1 MSSVT
6 IQNVTKTFGNTTVLE
21 NFDAVF
27 ADGEFITL
35 LGPSGCG
42 KTTMLRIFDD
52 RVVSS
57 DKVFIPPEK
66 RDIGMVFQSYAVW
79 PHMTVFDN
87 VAYPLQI
94 KKVDKAAIRQKVE
107 HVLEV
112 VHLAQY
118 RDRIPSQLSGGQQ
131 QRVALAR
138 ALVAEPALLLL
149 DEPLSNLDA
158 KLRESMRFEIKDIQK
173 QYGITV
179 VYVTHDQTEAM
190 AMSDRIVVINRGVI
204 QQVGSPKVIY
214 NEPANPFIADFV
226 GKIEFLE
233 GRVEAGYIALNG
245 CGQKLPYEGDAK
257 GDVIVGIRPEHVKY
271 AEAGKGTLHGVVKS
285 HFYLGD
291 VDDCRVD
298 LGGGQELRIIA
309 DPYESRNVENGKQVE
324 LADNW
329 LGLGKKQVPT
339 FYLDQAKAI
348 RQEVKIPLI
357 LVGGVRGPE
366 TVQAILD
373 AGIEFVSASR
383 PFICQPDFVR
393 HLEQG
398 EDSPCVGCTKCLG
411 NIWAKEGRR
420 CVKPPIPPEFAQA

>member
-6 IQNVTKTFGNTTVLE
+6 IKNVTKSFGSAVVLD

-42 KTTMLRIFDD
+42 KTTMLRIIAGFEKPTSGAVLFDD

-57 DKVFIPPEK
+57 EKVFIPPEK

-94 KKVDKAAIRQKVE
+94 KKVDKATIKKKVDR
-107 HVLEV
+107 VLEV
-112 VHLAQY
+112 VHLTQY

-158 KLRESMRFEIKDIQK
+158 KLRESMRFEIKEIQR

-204 QQVGSPKVIY
+204 QQVGSPRTIY
-214 NEPANPFIADFV
+214 SEPANPFIADFV
-226 GKIEFLE
+226 GKIDFVE
-233 GRVEAGYIALNG
+233 GVASEGVIALND
-245 CGQKLPYEGDAK
+245 CDQKLPYK
-257 GDVIVGIRPEHVKY
+257 GELRGNVIVGVRPENIKY
-271 AEAGKGTLHGVVKS
+271 AEKGKGMLRGVVKS

-324 LADNW
+324 LD
-329 LGLGKKQVPT
+329 VRS
-339 FYLDQAKAI
+339 F
-348 RQEVKIPLI
+348 
-357 LVGGVRGPE
+357 LVYP
-366 TVQAILD
+366 QK
-373 AGIEFVSASR
+373 
-383 PFICQPDFVR
+383 P
-393 HLEQG
+393 G
-398 EDSPCVGCTKCLG
+398 EDFRKMLT
-411 NIWAKEGRR
+411 
-420 CVKPPIPPEFAQA
+420 